1 VVINSLDPNLASQL
15 DKDFADVYGL
25 ASKINTDR
33 NELAQRATKAAAT
46 AQEIADRINSEPV
59 DREKAGRLIAEIVA
73 NSDELAAQGTRTA
86 EQAAMALEA
95 LMAAQG
101 RGNDPGAKASIDA
114 LFQELQNPSAYNG
127 PRFAAQLKRVSGG
140 AGAAGQ

>member
-1 VVINSLDPNLASQL
+1 M
-15 DKDFADVYGL
+15 
-25 ASKINTDR
+25 
-33 NELAQRATKAAAT
+33 
-46 AQEIADRINSEPV
+46 
-59 DREKAGRLIAEIVA
+59 IAEIVA

-101 RGNDPGAKASIDA
+101 RGTDPQAKAAIDS

-127 PRFAAQLKRVSGG
+127 PRFAAQLKRVSG
-140 AGAAGQ
+140 AVAATGQ